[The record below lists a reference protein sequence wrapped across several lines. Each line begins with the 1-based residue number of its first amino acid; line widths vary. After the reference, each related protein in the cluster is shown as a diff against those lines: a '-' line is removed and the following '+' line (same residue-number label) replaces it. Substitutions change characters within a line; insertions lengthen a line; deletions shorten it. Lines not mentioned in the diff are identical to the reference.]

1 MQVNEL
7 IYGLKENW
15 TPRNLYGDYPENY
28 PEDEKL
34 KIANFLNN
42 PLTTSGDTRNGCCI
56 GSAFYMQTQT
66 TSPYYNPTF
75 DYGQPI
81 PDMSICFTGLSGFSP
96 YLNIRFISTRTD
108 ATDDEEYQ
116 LTEEATQIYDVF
128 NFCYNTVLGASFG
141 DQQKCFALD
150 KNETVGPGDSELNVK
165 LYDTRLYPEPINK
178 GLPSRQLLYCY
189 TPKSS
194 RNTITF
200 VTQLPVKHIVLIPFI
215 TARDANGNFIK
226 HDLKTY
232 VTEDKVN
239 YPRIVDITLRTYS
252 STTDTHFNYGQQLAI
267 NNFNIYTALSDYY
280 GQAESGATHRIKQAN
295 LVIPFIPCQ
304 GIKIGGCITGDDLE
318 RYQKTDTSVLNHVI
332 AMYAYID
339 CVNLRWDS
347 YSGDG
352 TPMTNHYCYCDASRY
367 TVEEIYDSIY
377 KATACFGLFF
387 TDSSSDVYNMY
398 LDDEEMCLGI
408 LRDGIGYGQWTSG
421 VRNRTQPQ
429 WNWKDMRESPYE
441 PSEPKPT
448 TNWQDDMSLAY
459 VDNSILTANKWYLI
473 SNGTPNSL
481 TFIQFMGLIN
491 DVDLETY
498 DKNATFGL
506 NPIDGVLQAR
516 CIYVSHSAFE
526 EHLYYT
532 QEDHIEIGKLSLPLI
547 GQMEPAYKIES
558 HNIATYICANK
569 VWLGEFYEDFRNY
582 SPYAKI
588 SFYDAF
594 CGSIEIDPSKI
605 MNKYISIIQSVNLLS
620 GDKIT
625 SLYVTENP
633 NISNYGIRIATL
645 HGNCSFEI
653 PINGLAVADYARNQY
668 LLSQKITTDS
678 SELASTAS
686 MGFGGAS
693 ISAITGNPIGALAQ
707 SVGTIA
713 NTYTAYTNLQTDKF
727 LKSNTTPSPVKVSNG
742 SSSVEIGVIYNPCI
756 VLSIP
761 KMDDNFTPSAED
773 EYSILTGFA
782 GFKIATPN
790 SLGSGTHVFDRP
802 RINISGTV
810 LEQMA
815 LIDQLEKGIYIKP

>member
-1 MQVNEL
+1 MQVNEQ
-7 IYGLKENW
+7 IYGLKEKW
-15 TPRNLYGDYPENY
+15 KIVSIRGNY
-28 PEDEKL
+28 PNTYPDDEKL
-34 KIANFLNN
+34 KIANFLNATVTPSDDN
-42 PLTTSGDTRNGCCI
+42 RKSSTLGNAIYLQEQID
-56 GSAFYMQTQT
+56 
-66 TSPYYNPTF
+66 PTF
-75 DYGQPI
+75 DLGRPI
-81 PDMSICFTGLSGFSP
+81 PDMSICFTAMSGYSP
-96 YLNIRFISTRTD
+96 YRKIRFISTRTD
-108 ATDDEEYQ
+108 LTDGSNYNI
-116 LTEEATQIYDVF
+116 TEEATQEYDIF
-128 NFCYNTVLGASFG
+128 NFAYSTFTNGDYSNQSYLGFWKT
-141 DQQKCFALD
+141 D
-150 KNETVGPGDSELNVK
+150 TVGSGDSSATQQ
-165 LYDTRLYPEPINK
+165 LYNQKWNPIPINI
-178 GLPSRQLLYCY
+178 GANGQPSFPNYY
-189 TPKSS
+189 ITGP
-194 RNTITF
+194 RNSITF

-215 TARDANGNFIK
+215 KCRKTNDSDTRDI
-226 HDLKTY
+226 DLKSYLSTY
-232 VTEDKVN
+232 KTSH
-239 YPRIVDITLRTYS
+239 PRIDMIYAKAYTSLTDTGFQQS
-252 STTDTHFNYGQQLAI
+252 STPLSI
-267 NNFNIYTALSDYY
+267 LNFNVLTALSDYY
-280 GQAESGATHRIKQAN
+280 GRIPNNTTDAEKQTD
-295 LVIPFIPCQ
+295 LMIPFFPSL
-304 GIKIGGCITGDDLE
+304 GITLGGCLTGTNFT
-318 RYQKTDTSVLNHVI
+318 RYNNVANASWNNNLN
-332 AMYAYID
+332 MYAYID
-339 CVNLRWDS
+339 CVDLKWDTFT
-347 YSGDG
+347 GDG
-352 TPMTNHYCYCDASRY
+352 TATVNNRLYCNADDYTAEEMTS
-367 TVEEIYDSIY
+367 SIR
-377 KATACFGLFF
+377 KAIACFGLFF
-387 TDSSSDVYNMY
+387 CEDSSTVNTKH
-398 LDDEEMCLGI
+398 LDDAGMFLGI
-408 LRDGIGYGQWTSG
+408 LDNGIGYGDYSEG
-421 VRNRTQPQ
+421 ILNRNQPQ
-429 WNWKDMRESPYE
+429 WEWKDMSESPYDPVNPQPH
-441 PSEPKPT
+441 PSSD
-448 TNWQDDMSLAY
+448 WDDDMSLAY
-459 VDNSILTANKWYLI
+459 IDNSILTANKWYLI
-473 SNGTPNSL
+473 SGDNPLSL
-481 TFIQFMGLIN
+481 TFGQFMYLIN
-491 DVDLETY
+491 NVDLSTY

-516 CIYVSHSAFE
+516 CIYASHSVFSG
-526 EHLYYT
+526 HLTYT
-532 QEDHIEIGKLSLPLI
+532 TEDHIEIGKLSLPLI
-547 GQMEPAYKIES
+547 GQMNDAYKIENHS
-558 HNIATYICANK
+558 IASYICANK
-569 VWLGEFYEDFRNY
+569 IWIGEIYEDFRNY

-773 EYSILTGFA
+773 EYSVLTGFA
-782 GFKIATPN
+782 GFKIATPA
-790 SLGSGTHVFDRP
+790 SLGAGTHVFDRP